1 MLLKNQCK
9 LKFCQ
14 YLPKLLHVFV
24 SVGNVGNVS
33 IHIAK
38 DVNPILELMQK
49 ENNVTGARVD
59 KVLEI
64 SKTLLSRGT
73 FGSTSFPLY
82 DQQ

>member
-1 MLLKNQCK
+1 MFLQNLSK

-14 YLPKLLHVFV
+14 DLPKLLHVFV
-24 SVGNVGNVS
+24 NVGNVS

-38 DVNPILELMQK
+38 DVKTILELMQK

-82 DQQ
+82 DLQ

>member
-1 MLLKNQCK
+1 MSLQNQSK

-14 YLPKLLHVFV
+14 DLPKLLNVFV
-24 SVGNVGNVS
+24 NVGNVGNIS

-38 DVNPILELMQK
+38 DVKTILELMQK